1 MDILNNLDKN
11 TKILNI
17 SNCGLKG
24 VLDLEDFKNLEELD
38 CSKNEITEIINIP
51 KNIKCVDCS
60 FNKLEELRLYYWTYR
75 KLEELYCNYNEITTL
90 VIPEIKKVNSA
101 NNKISELESQIKD
114 LSFENTRS
122 IVNL

>member
-1 MDILNNLDKN
+1 MELLKSLDKN

-17 SNCGLKG
+17 SKCGIKG

-60 FNKLEELRLYYWTYR
+60 FK
-75 KLEELYCNYNEITTL
+75 
-90 VIPEIKKVNSA
+90 
-101 NNKISELESQIKD
+101 
-114 LSFENTRS
+114 
-122 IVNL
+122 